1 MKQPDQGQV
10 AELAR
15 DAHHDV
21 VQGAGGGTLVARTE
35 ELSDLSCQF
44 LLEMFLLFK
53 SLPNLPLTRS
63 NKISFLGHVAS
74 LPYCCVMS

>member
-44 LLEMFLLFK
+44 LLEMLNYSSKAFQICHSPDLIKFL
-53 SLPNLPLTRS
+53 
-63 NKISFLGHVAS
+63 FL
-74 LPYCCVMS
+74 VM